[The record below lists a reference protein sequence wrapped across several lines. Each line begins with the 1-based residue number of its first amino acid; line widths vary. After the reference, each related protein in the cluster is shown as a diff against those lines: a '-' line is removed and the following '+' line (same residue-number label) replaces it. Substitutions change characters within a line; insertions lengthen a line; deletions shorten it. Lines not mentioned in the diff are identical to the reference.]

1 MQPLRPEHTLRDH
14 LFTFGFLV
22 SMVGLVVSRGMM
34 SIGMIIMVANAV
46 IHPEVKRHLGI
57 WLSRPAYWM
66 PSLVF
71 VMYLLSGLWSADSTF
86 WLNKTL
92 QKLPL
97 ILLPLAFAVWRPDRR
112 TYHFL
117 LLALFAMMVLVSAGV
132 LINFAM
138 HYREVVDN
146 YLHAKTIA
154 TPFNHIR
161 YSLLA
166 AFTVGAGIYLYLDR
180 DSLPWKWARP
190 VLLAGTFFLFVFLHI
205 LSVRSGLLAV
215 YLVLV
220 YVVLRYI
227 ILYRK
232 WAIGMILF
240 AALLAIPLAAY
251 YTVPTFHNK
260 VKYMVR
266 DLNVYRGGEDFQHFS
281 DGRRL
286 VSLKAGVVAGMANPV
301 LGAGIGDVPNAVAA
315 YYAEHYPTLPVDRYP
330 LPHNQFVYWF
340 AGLGAIGLLVCI
352 LALAWPLFV
361 PGVIWHLPFG
371 AINMVMWSSFLSE
384 ATLETQLGVAVMALF
399 YLLTFHGGIGNTW
412 SEQSGNTG

>member
-1 MQPLRPEHTLRDH
+1 MQPINQARPIRDH
-14 LFTFGFLV
+14 LFTLGFLI

-71 VMYLLSGLWSADSTF
+71 VVYLLSGLWSADSTF
-86 WLNKTL
+86 WLNKTI

-97 ILLPLAFAVWRPDRR
+97 VLLPLAFAAWQPDRR

-117 LLALFAMMVLVSAGV
+117 LFALFAMMVLVSAGV
-132 LINFAM
+132 LVNFAM

-166 AFTVGAGIYLYLDR
+166 AFTVGSGIYLFLER

-190 VLLAGTFFLFVFLHI
+190 VLLVGTLFLFVFLHI

-215 YLVLV
+215 YLVLA
-220 YVVLRYI
+220 YVAVRYI
-227 ILYRK
+227 ILQRR
-232 WAIGMILF
+232 WTIGLLLL
-240 AALLAIPLAAY
+240 AALLAVPVAAY

-260 VKYMVR
+260 AKYMFR
-266 DLNVYRGGEDFQHFS
+266 DLNVYQSGKDFQDFS

-286 VSLKAGVVAGMANPV
+286 VSLRAGVAVGMANPL
-301 LGAGIGDVPNAVAA
+301 LGAGIGDVPAAVAA
-315 YYAEHYPTLPVDRYP
+315 YYAEHYPALPVDRYP
-330 LPHNQFVYWF
+330 LPHNQFIYWF
-340 AGLGAIGLLVCI
+340 AGLGAMGLLVCT
-352 LALAWPLFV
+352 LALVWPLFV

-384 ATLETQLGVAVMALF
+384 ATLETQLGVSVMALF
-399 YLLTFHGGIGNTW
+399 YLLTFHGAIGNKW
-412 SEQSGNTG
+412 SEQLGSTG